1 MYNLFRLFLVITS
14 EDESEAEN
22 VDEIEDALVI
32 PDGPCLIP
40 SMKIFLMDMFE
51 TTYEWNDLL

>member
-1 MYNLFRLFLVITS
+1 MYNLFRLFLVITA

-22 VDEIEDALVI
+22 VDEIEDAVVI
-32 PDGPCLIP
+32 PDGLCLIP
-40 SMKIFLMDMFE
+40 RMKIFLMDVFE